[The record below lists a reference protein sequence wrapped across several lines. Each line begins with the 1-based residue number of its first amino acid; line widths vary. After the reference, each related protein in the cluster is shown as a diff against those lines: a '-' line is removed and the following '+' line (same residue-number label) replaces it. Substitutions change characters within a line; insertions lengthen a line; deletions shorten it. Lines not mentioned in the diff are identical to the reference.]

1 MSGRQADVGTILVA
15 AVLVTTAFA
24 PVTLAAG
31 IDDQSRSFVAT
42 HEIPSINSSSINET
56 TLAPYHATPEPV
68 TIFKT
73 GVSDT
78 SLPGPR
84 SMAFGPSVIGIS
96 VSPVIL
102 STLIVLAF
110 LGIAAWGIRNCSRRD
125 DEREDQ

>member
-24 PVTLAAG
+24 PAALAAG
-31 IDDQSRSFVAT
+31 MDNVSPAFIANPD
-42 HEIPSINSSSINET
+42 IPMINSSSINET
-56 TLAPYHATPEPV
+56 ALAPYHATPEPV
-68 TIFKT
+68 IIFKT

-84 SMAFGPSVIGIS
+84 YMAFGPSVIGIS